1 MIAAP
6 VSSLRADLSLV
17 AISFIWGATF
27 VIVKDALEDV
37 STLLFLSLRFSFAT
51 VLLFAVFRRRHARAP
66 LDRRSFQGGLLCG
79 TFLFLGY
86 GFQTTGLRFTTAS
99 RSAFITGLYIVIVP
113 LLASLLARRGPRR
126 LELAAVAAA
135 VAGTALLTSSAAG
148 FGINAGDLMTLVCA
162 FAFSAHIVAVA
173 HWTHKMDHEWL
184 SLLQVGAV
192 AAWSLATFG
201 WLETPHLEWTPRL
214 IFALAATGMLATA
227 LSFSLYTWA
236 QRHTTATRAA
246 LIFALEPVFAG
257 LVAWLY
263 AGEAWTRGSLAGAAL
278 ILIAILLVELKPPK
292 DRAPDRRDE

>member
-1 MIAAP
+1 MIAA
-6 VSSLRADLSLV
+6 SSLRADLTLV

-27 VIVKDALEDV
+27 VIVKDALNDV

-51 VLLFAVFRRRHARAP
+51 VLLFAVFRRHLLAP
-66 LDRRSFQGGLLCG
+66 LDRRSLLGGAMCG
-79 TFLFLGY
+79 VFLFLGY
-86 GFQTTGLRFTTAS
+86 AFQTAGLRFTTAS

-113 LLASLLARRGPRR
+113 LIAAVLARRLPRA
-126 LELAAVAAA
+126 LEIAAIAAA
-135 VAGTALLTSSAAG
+135 TGGTALLTSNAAG
-148 FGINAGDLMTLVCA
+148 FDLNAGDLMTLVCA

-173 HWTHKMDHEWL
+173 HWTHRMNYEWL
-184 SLLQVGAV
+184 TLLQVGAV

-201 WLETPHLEWTPRL
+201 WIETPHIEWTPRL
-214 IFALAATGMLATA
+214 LFALAATGALATA

-263 AGEAWTRGSLAGAAL
+263 AGEAWSRRSLAGAAL
-278 ILIAILLVELKPPK
+278 ILAGILLVELKPT
-292 DRAPDRRDE
+292 RQSRSA

>member
-1 MIAAP
+1 MSAAP
-6 VSSLRADLSLV
+6 SPSLRADLTLV

-27 VIVKDALEDV
+27 VIVKDALADV

-51 VLLFAVFRRRHARAP
+51 VLLFAVFRRHVRAP

-86 GFQTTGLRFTTAS
+86 GFQTAGLRFTSAS

-113 LLASLLARRGPRR
+113 LLAALLARRAPRR

-135 VAGTALLTSSAAG
+135 VTGTALLTSSAAG
-148 FGINAGDLMTLVCA
+148 FGVNAGDLMTLVCA

-173 HWTHKMDHEWL
+173 HWTHKMDHGWL

-192 AAWSLATFG
+192 AAGSLATFG
-201 WLETPHLEWTPRL
+201 WLETPHIQWTPRL
-214 IFALAATGMLATA
+214 LFALAATGMLATA

-263 AGEAWTRGSLAGAAL
+263 AGEAWTGRSLAGAAL
-278 ILIAILLVELKPPK
+278 ILTAILLVELKLPAHQAAA
-292 DRAPDRRDE
+292 APRE